1 MASTALETSLRDPP
15 FDALADTYDQTF
27 TFSRIGRAQR
37 EAVTREMDRVFRPGQ
52 RVLEINCGTGVDAV
66 YLASRGVEVLAC
78 DAAPRMIEVARRWA
92 ERRREQAG
100 LGAPATFRVLETEK
114 IGTLQTEGL
123 ARHFDGVLSNFAG
136 LNCVEDLSL
145 LARDLA
151 QLLKPGA
158 TVLFCLFGRFCAWE
172 VLWYLGQGKP
182 REAFRRFRSGGDTV
196 RLAGGAT
203 VRVLYPAVRK
213 LARLFSPEFQLKG
226 WKGIGVTVPP
236 TYLEPLACRFPKVL
250 RALARFDRGLSRCPG
265 LRGMADHVVLR
276 FERVRI

>member
-1 MASTALETSLRDPP
+1 MASTALETSFPDAP
-15 FDALADTYDQTF
+15 FDALADTYDQVF
-27 TFSRIGRAQR
+27 TSSRIGSAQR
-37 EAVTREMDRVFRPGQ
+37 EAVNREMDRVFRPGQ

-78 DAAPRMIEVARRWA
+78 DAAPRMIEVARRRA
-92 ERRREQAG
+92 VRRSEEAG
-100 LGAPATFRVLETEK
+100 LRAPATFRVLETEK
-114 IGTLQTEGL
+114 IGTLQMEGL
-123 ARHFDGVLSNFAG
+123 GGHFDGALSNFAG
-136 LNCVEDLSL
+136 LNCVEGLST

-172 VLWYLGQGKP
+172 ALWYLGQGKP
-182 REAFRRFRSGGDTV
+182 RKAFRRFHSGGDTV

-203 VRVLYPAVRK
+203 VRVRYPGVRT
-213 LARLFSPEFQLKG
+213 LARLFSHEFRLKA

-236 TYLEPLACRFPKVL
+236 TYLESLACRFPKVL
-250 RALARFDRGLSRCPG
+250 RALAGFDQRLGRCPG
-265 LRGMADHVVLR
+265 LRGMADHVLLR